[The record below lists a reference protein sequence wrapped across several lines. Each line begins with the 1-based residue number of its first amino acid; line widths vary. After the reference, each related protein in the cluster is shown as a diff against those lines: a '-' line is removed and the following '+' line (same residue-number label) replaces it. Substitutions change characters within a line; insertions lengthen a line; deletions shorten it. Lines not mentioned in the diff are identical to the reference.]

1 MNIMDVFMTQ
11 AAEHGNSV
19 ALIESKEGEAQ
30 SLTFAQLER
39 ASARAAAMLAQAGLR
54 VGDGVLVFQ
63 PMSGELYV
71 ALLAIFRLGLVA
83 LFIDP
88 WAGKNH
94 LETCCRLFPPKALVA
109 TPKAHLLR
117 LVSPALRRIPFK
129 FSTGSWVP
137 GAERWGRWRDAGVCA
152 DIASGDAET
161 PALVTFTSGS
171 TGEPKAAV
179 RTHGFLLAQHRVLAR
194 ELGLTGDDVSL
205 SGLPI
210 FVLCH
215 LGAGVTSVLPDA
227 DLRRPGSIAPA
238 PVVAQIRR
246 HQVTTI
252 EASPAFLERIV
263 RHCREHGISLGQ
275 VKKIFTGGAPVFP
288 RLLDALQD
296 VAPRAEVVVV
306 YGATEAEPMAQV
318 ARQAINPEDLRAMVS
333 GRGLLAG
340 SPVPGLHVRIMPD
353 RWGAPVHFPTAREF
367 DAACLGPGGIGE
379 IVVSGK
385 HVLPGYLNGRGNWET
400 KFTVGDVIWH
410 RTGDAGYRDGC
421 GRLWLLGR
429 CMARIVDGRGVLYP
443 LAVESAACA
452 NRAVRRAAC
461 VSSEGRRILFVELE
475 PDASRHDLN
484 GLHARLSWAL
494 LDKIEIL
501 RRIPVDRRHNAKLD
515 YPALRRMVSSRIPP
529 AGSRKP
535 ISASRAS

>member
-1 MNIMDVFMTQ
+1 
-11 AAEHGNSV
+11 
-19 ALIESKEGEAQ
+19 
-30 SLTFAQLER
+30 
-39 ASARAAAMLAQAGLR
+39 
-54 VGDGVLVFQ
+54 LVFQ
-63 PMSGELYV
+63 PVSSELYI

-88 WAGKNH
+88 WAGKNR
-94 LETCCRLFPPKALVA
+94 LETCCRLFPPKALIA

-117 LVSPALRRIPFK
+117 LLSPALRQIPVK
-129 FSTGSWVP
+129 FATGSWVP
-137 GAERWGRWRDAGVCA
+137 GAERWDRWRDAGIHGE
-152 DIASGDAET
+152 IASCDAAT

-194 ELGLTGDDVSL
+194 ELGLAGADVSL

-215 LGAGVTSVLPDA
+215 LGAGVTSVIPDA
-227 DLRRPGSIAPA
+227 DLRRPGSVAPA

-252 EASPAFLERIV
+252 EASPAFLGRIA
-263 RHCREHGISLGQ
+263 RYCREHGISLPH
-275 VKKIFTGGAPVFP
+275 VRKIFTGGAPVFP
-288 RLLDALQD
+288 RLLDELQD
-296 VAPRAEVVVV
+296 LAPEAEVVTV

-318 ARQAINPEDLRAMVS
+318 GRRAMSPEHLGAMVS

-340 SPVPGLHVRIMPD
+340 SPVQGLRLRIIPD
-353 RWGAPVHFPTAREF
+353 RCGAPVHFSTAREF
-367 DAACLGPGGIGE
+367 EAACLGPGGIGE
-379 IVVSGK
+379 IVVSGE

-410 RTGDAGYRDGC
+410 RTGDAGYLDGY

-443 LAVESAACA
+443 LSVESAACA

-475 PDASRHDLN
+475 RHATRHDLN
-484 GLHARLSWAL
+484 GLHARLCWAL
-494 LDKIEIL
+494 LDDIKVL
-501 RRIPVDRRHNAKLD
+501 RRIPVDRRHNAKID
-515 YPALRRMVSSRIPP
+515 YPALRRMVSSRMAA

-535 ISASRAS
+535 IPASRLA

>member
-1 MNIMDVFMTQ
+1 MNIMDLFMRQTGERGD
-11 AAEHGNSV
+11 AV
-19 ALIESKEGEAQ
+19 ALIESKGGEAQ
-30 SLTFAQLER
+30 SLTFAEIER
-39 ASARAAAMLAQAGLR
+39 TSAQAADMLAQAGLR
-54 VGDGVLVFQ
+54 AGDGVLVFQ
-63 PMSGELYV
+63 PMSNELYI

-94 LETCCRLFPPKALVA
+94 LEACCRLRPPKALIA

-117 LVSPALRRIPFK
+117 LVSPALRRIPIK
-129 FSTGSWVP
+129 LSTGSWVP
-137 GAERWGRWRDAGVCA
+137 GAGRWGWWRDAGAGLDVASCDA
-152 DIASGDAET
+152 DT

-194 ELGLTGDDVSL
+194 ELRLGGDDVSL
-205 SGLPI
+205 SSLPI

-215 LGAGVTSVLPDA
+215 LGAGVTSVIPDA
-227 DLRRPGSIAPA
+227 DLRRPGSMAPA
-238 PVVAQIRR
+238 PVVAQICR

-263 RHCREHGISLGQ
+263 GYSREYGISLGD

-288 RLLDALQD
+288 RLLDDLQD
-296 VAPRAEVVVV
+296 LTPGAEVIAV

-318 ARQAINPEDLRAMVS
+318 ARRAMGPEDLGAMVS

-340 SPVPGLHVRIMPD
+340 RPVQGLHLRIMPD
-353 RWGAPVHFPTAREF
+353 RWGAPVHFSTAREF
-367 DAACLGPGGIGE
+367 DAACLGPGRIGE
-379 IVVSGK
+379 IVVSGA

-400 KFTVGDVIWH
+400 KFTVEDVIWH
-410 RTGDAGYRDGC
+410 RTGDAGYRDER

-443 LAVESAACA
+443 LSVEAAASA

-461 VSSEGRRILFVELE
+461 VSSEGRRTLFVELA
-475 PDASRHDLN
+475 PHATRRDLN
-484 GLHARLSWAL
+484 GLHARLSWAQV
-494 LDKIEIL
+494 DEIEIL
-501 RRIPVDRRHNAKLD
+501 RRIPVDRRHNAKID
-515 YPALRRMVSSRIPP
+515 YPALRRMV
-529 AGSRKP
+529 GSRMPAAGNRKP
-535 ISASRAS
+535 LPAP

>member
-11 AAEHGNSV
+11 AGEHGEAV
-19 ALIESKEGEAQ
+19 ALIESKEGETH
-30 SLTFAQLER
+30 SLTFAEIER
-39 ASARAAAMLAQAGLR
+39 ASARAADMLVQAGLR
-54 VGDGVLVFQ
+54 AGDGVLVFQ
-63 PMSGELYV
+63 PMSSDLYI
-71 ALLAIFRLGLVA
+71 ALLAIFRLGLAA

-88 WAGKNH
+88 GAGKNH
-94 LETCCRLFPPKALVA
+94 LESCCRLFPPKALIA

-117 LVSPALRRIPFK
+117 LVSPALRRIPVK

-137 GAERWGRWRDAGVCA
+137 GAERWERWRAAGVGT
-152 DIASGDAET
+152 DIAPGDADT

-171 TGEPKAAV
+171 TGEPKAAM
-179 RTHGFLLAQHRVLAR
+179 RTHGLLLAQHRVLAR

-227 DLRRPGSIAPA
+227 DLRRPGSVAPA

-252 EASPAFLERIV
+252 EASPAFLERIAGY
-263 RHCREHGISLGQ
+263 CREHGISLGQ

-288 RLLDALQD
+288 RLLDELQD
-296 VAPRAEVVVV
+296 VAPGAEVIAV

-318 ARQAINPEDLRAMVS
+318 ARQAMGAEDLGAMVS

-340 SPVPGLHVRIMPD
+340 RPVSGLHLRIMPD
-353 RWGAPVHFPTAREF
+353 RWGAPVHFPTEQEF
-367 DAACLGPGGIGE
+367 DAACLGFGGIGE
-379 IVVSGK
+379 IVASGEQ
-385 HVLPGYLNGRGNWET
+385 VLPGYLNGRGNGET

-410 RTGDAGYRDGC
+410 RTGDAGYLDGY

-461 VSSEGRRILFVELE
+461 VSSEGCRILFVELE
-475 PDASRHDLN
+475 PHATRHDLK
-484 GLHARLSWAL
+484 GLQARLSWAL
-494 LDKIEIL
+494 LDEIEVL
-501 RRIPVDRRHNAKLD
+501 RRIPVDRRHNAKID
-515 YPALRRMVSSRIPP
+515 YPALRRMMSSRMSP

-535 ISASRAS
+535 IPAS

>member
-11 AAEHGNSV
+11 AGERGDDV
-19 ALIESKEGEAQ
+19 ALIESKEGEAH
-30 SLTFAQLER
+30 SLTFAEIER
-39 ASARAAAMLAQAGLR
+39 ASARAADMLVQAGLR
-54 VGDGVLVFQ
+54 AGDGVLVFQ
-63 PMSGELYV
+63 PMSSDLYI

-94 LETCCRLFPPKALVA
+94 LETCCRLFPPRALIA

-117 LVSPALRRIPFK
+117 LVSPALKRIPVK
-129 FSTGSWVP
+129 FTTGSWVP
-137 GAERWGRWRDAGVCA
+137 GVERWGRWRDAGVGG
-152 DIASGDAET
+152 DIASCDAET

-194 ELGLTGDDVSL
+194 ELGLTADDVSL

-215 LGAGVTSVLPDA
+215 LAAGVTSVLPDA

-263 RHCREHGISLGQ
+263 GHCKEHGISFGH

-288 RLLDALQD
+288 CLLDELQD
-296 VAPRAEVVVV
+296 LAPGAEVIAV

-318 ARQAINPEDLRAMVS
+318 ARRAMGREDLDAMVS
-333 GRGLLAG
+333 GGGLLAG
-340 SPVPGLHVRIMPD
+340 TPIPGLHLRIMPD

-367 DAACLGPGGIGE
+367 DAACLGPGGVGE
-379 IVVSGK
+379 IVVNGA
-385 HVLPGYLNGRGNWET
+385 HVLPVYLNGRGNWET

-410 RTGDAGYRDGC
+410 RTGDTGYRDGC

-475 PDASRHDLN
+475 PHATRRDLR

-494 LDKIEIL
+494 LDGIEIL
-501 RRIPVDRRHNAKLD
+501 RRIPVDRRHNAKID
-515 YPALRRMVSSRIPP
+515 YPALRRMVSSRMSPV
-529 AGSRKP
+529 GSRKP
-535 ISASRAS
+535 IPAS

>member
-1 MNIMDVFMTQ
+1 MNIMDVLMTQ
-11 AAEHGNSV
+11 AEERGDAV
-19 ALIESKEGEAQ
+19 ALIESKEGETHG
-30 SLTFAQLER
+30 LTFAEIER
-39 ASARAAAMLAQAGLR
+39 ASARAADMLSQAGLR
-54 VGDGVLVFQ
+54 AGDGVLVFQ
-63 PMSGELYV
+63 PMSSELYI
-71 ALLAIFRLGLVA
+71 ALLAVFRLRLVA

-94 LETCCRLFPPKALVA
+94 LETCCRLFPPKALIA

-117 LVSPALRRIPFK
+117 LLSPALRRIPVK
-129 FSTGSWVP
+129 FATGSWVP
-137 GAERWGRWRDAGVCA
+137 GAERWDRWRDASVCA
-152 DIASGDAET
+152 EIASCDPDT

-171 TGEPKAAV
+171 TGEPKAAT

-194 ELGLTGDDVSL
+194 ELGLAGDDISL

-215 LGAGVTSVLPDA
+215 LGAGVTSVIPDA
-227 DLRRPGSIAPA
+227 DLRRPGSVAPA

-252 EASPAFLERIV
+252 EASPAFLERIAGY
-263 RHCREHGISLGQ
+263 CGEHGISLPH
-275 VKKIFTGGAPVFP
+275 VRKIVTGGAPVFP
-288 RLLDALQD
+288 RLLDELQD
-296 VAPRAEVVVV
+296 LAPGAEVVAV

-318 ARQAINPEDLRAMVS
+318 ARRAMTPEDLGAMVS

-340 SPVPGLHVRIMPD
+340 TPVQGLRLRIIPD
-353 RWGAPVHFPTAREF
+353 RWGAPVHFSTAREF

-379 IVVSGK
+379 IVVSGE
-385 HVLPGYLNGRGNWET
+385 HVLPGYLNGRGNGET

-410 RTGDAGYRDGC
+410 RTGDAGYLDGY

-443 LAVESAACA
+443 LSVESAACA
-452 NRAVRRAAC
+452 NRAVRRAGC
-461 VSSEGRRILFVELE
+461 VSSEGRRILFVERE
-475 PDASRHDLN
+475 PRATRHDLN

-494 LDKIEIL
+494 LDEIEVL
-501 RRIPVDRRHNAKLD
+501 RRIPVDRRHNAKID
-515 YPALRRMVSSRIPP
+515 YPALRRMVSSRMSP
-529 AGSRKP
+529 AESRKP
-535 ISASRAS
+535 IPASRAS